1 MKSILLA
8 LLLLIPAVKADE
20 TNTFTFTFTLNITL
34 VTPTILN
41 VSSNMVRTPH
51 NISKAQKLQLE
62 ILKDEKELVKL
73 TNGVPTTFGTMSDA
87 GSEMMVKNL
96 ENIWKQYD
104 IAISNITIKRL
115 ELNKLTGNK

>member
-8 LLLLIPAVKADE
+8 LLLLIPVTKADE
-20 TNTFTFTFTLNITL
+20 TNTFSFTFTLNITL
-34 VTPTILN
+34 ITPTILN

-73 TNGVPTTFGTMSDA
+73 TNGVPTTFGTISA
-87 GSEMMVKNL
+87 EGSEIMINSL

-104 IAISNITIKRL
+104 MAISNLNVKRI